1 MRTIYIS
8 ICHNNKDSAG
18 GSAKTARN
26 RATQAI
32 LPLRGKILNVE
43 KSRLDKILVNN
54 EINSVNLIK
63 RRLSQINMTLS
74 Y

>member
-1 MRTIYIS
+1 MALVASPFTEIVAPLS
-8 ICHNNKDSAG
+8 TQD

-43 KSRLDKILVNN
+43 KARLRTWKVYLPGGK
-54 EINSVNLIK
+54 L
-63 RRLSQINMTLS
+63 L
-74 Y
+74 